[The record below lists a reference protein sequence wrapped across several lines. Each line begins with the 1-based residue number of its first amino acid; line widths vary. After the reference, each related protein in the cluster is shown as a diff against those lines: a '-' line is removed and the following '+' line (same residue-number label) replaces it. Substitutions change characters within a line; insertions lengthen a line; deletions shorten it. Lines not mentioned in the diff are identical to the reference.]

1 MRYHLISA
9 GLLAAAIALET
20 GGFSGGG
27 TWLLAA
33 GVVCELLFWMR
44 LARPPRKL
52 IAARSGSLAR
62 SVAAAAIRHRATQRA
77 VTAPGSA
84 WISCY

>member
-20 GGFSGGG
+20 GGFGGGG

-33 GVVCELLFWMR
+33 GIGCELWFWMR
-44 LARPPRKL
+44 LARPPRKPAVVRSK
-52 IAARSGSLAR
+52 AARQLPR
-62 SVAAAAIRHRATQRA
+62 TPR
-77 VTAPGSA
+77 
-84 WISCY
+84 

>member
-20 GGFSGGG
+20 GGFGGGG

-33 GVVCELLFWMR
+33 GIGCELLFWMR
-44 LARPPRKL
+44 LARPARK
-52 IAARSGSLAR
+52 
-62 SVAAAAIRHRATQRA
+62 SVAAGS
-77 VTAPGSA
+77 TALRPSRPRR
-84 WISCY
+84 